1 MVRRTISIL
10 FLSGGGVPSFSPTTP
25 PFGHLSSRE
34 EGNGD
39 TPNINS
45 YADKLSFIRFC
56 VIITI
61 PQPLADS
68 HGAEVRSAHR
78 TVLPVQMVCFLVIL
92 QGTFRIQTQ
101 IKLVFP
107 AELVAGFTQGIVP
120 DLRTRM
126 AFGKIRSMCSYFIS
140 DHSYTDIF
148 FEAERDV
155 LSGLHSKALLFRTN
169 RFVLRRW
176 HL

>member
-1 MVRRTISIL
+1 
-10 FLSGGGVPSFSPTTP
+10 
-25 PFGHLSSRE
+25 
-34 EGNGD
+34 
-39 TPNINS
+39 
-45 YADKLSFIRFC
+45 
-56 VIITI
+56 
-61 PQPLADS
+61 
-68 HGAEVRSAHR
+68 
-78 TVLPVQMVCFLVIL
+78 MVCFLVIL

-148 FEAERDV
+148 FLRQSEMFFRGYIAKHCCSVPTDLCCADGTCDMVVSRRNIRYQRAEGIKWCSV
-155 LSGLHSKALLFRTN
+155 AFFYLPVHILSDLMHRHMTGTFDKCLYILCPGTFYEFTHCVQLRKLSPVIGITN
-169 RFVLRRW
+169 RSGT
-176 HL
+176 